1 MFGNSGHDRRAGG
14 VRRGVRCCE
23 AKGSI
28 GVLTSPQD
36 SCTELSVVPRQA
48 RSCLPG
54 DMYFIDCQFIHLF
67 TLQITQGS
75 PWLSNTVTRM
85 SQEPSAPALR
95 WPLGHRDASCTD
107 MAPGASCL
115 QVQTGVPILFPRRS
129 EAQAQSRRPGSP
141 GAQGPEAGSQASRP
155 PARPVRMKCWG
166 SSSGRSRPAGPTRLP
181 NRRQAGRRLLDF
193 CTCTQRHVKWLP
205 CIY

>member
-1 MFGNSGHDRRAGG
+1 MGSGAAKPR
-14 VRRGVRCCE
+14 E
-23 AKGSI
+23 AY
-28 GVLTSPQD
+28 GVLTIPQRLLHRQ
-36 SCTELSVVPRQA
+36 LSVVPRQA
-48 RSCLPG
+48 RSCLPV
-54 DMYFIDCQFIHLF
+54 DMYFIDCQFIHIL

-115 QVQTGVPILFPRRS
+115 QVQTGIPILFPRS
-129 EAQAQSRRPGSP
+129 GAQAQSRRPGSL
-141 GAQGPEAGSQASRP
+141 GAHFPSLNKSSSGPERSQASRP
-155 PARPVRMKCWG
+155 PARPVRTKCWG

-181 NRRQAGRRLLDF
+181 NRRQAGAAGFLNLYPA
-193 CTCTQRHVKWLP
+193 TC
-205 CIY
+205 